1 MSNEKLA
8 SLSGDAGDVLYSLF
22 FRGALQSGDIP
33 SKAGA
38 NELREAG
45 LIHTQHTSTRFGGE
59 DYFTFLTA
67 EGQRFAIQYLAE
79 TNFGRTKDKPSMDEL
94 RGTQEA
100 IADSLDD
107 MKQQC
112 VKAWNLSVEGK
123 TPVIFLL
130 DRYVAIGGRYTPY
143 EIGAAV
149 EHIQAI
155 RSSHEFS
162 KAAEELSPFAI
173 EDGKVFIKEAMISDA
188 DTTASSLMKVKRDE
202 NGRLYAAGMGIAVED
217 GDKKVRFLA
226 ESFKVGDEPILR
238 AEVRPIGDDEVKTR
252 LSDDMRD
259 AVIDAIRESDVFKAL
274 QASQDAQA
282 SALVTTQQAIEQAA
296 SDAIRN
302 ALKPGGLLFGKR

>member
-1 MSNEKLA
+1 MSNKKLA

-45 LIHTQHTSTRFGGE
+45 LIHTQHTSTLFGGA

-79 TNFGRTKDKPSMDEL
+79 TSFGKAKDKPSMDEL
-94 RGTQEA
+94 RGMQEV

-112 VKAWNLSVEGK
+112 VKAWDLPVEGK

-130 DRYVAIGGRYTPY
+130 DRYVAIGGQYTPD
-143 EIGAAV
+143 EIRAAL

-155 RSSHEFS
+155 RSGEEFS
-162 KAAEELSPFAI
+162 
-173 EDGKVFIKEAMISDA
+173 
-188 DTTASSLMKVKRDE
+188 
-202 NGRLYAAGMGIAVED
+202 
-217 GDKKVRFLA
+217 
-226 ESFKVGDEPILR
+226 
-238 AEVRPIGDDEVKTR
+238 
-252 LSDDMRD
+252 
-259 AVIDAIRESDVFKAL
+259 
-274 QASQDAQA
+274 
-282 SALVTTQQAIEQAA
+282 IEQATT
-296 SDAIRN
+296 DAIRN